1 MIRRP
6 DLVPDFVRECA
17 EIAGRSVDLLPL
29 ELLALLAVALAP
41 VTPSTRARERLLA
54 TISGSPSRFAPFF
67 GKLSKFFDL
76 DAGRIEEIMAMV
88 TDPASW
94 KPGPLPGLRLMH
106 FDGGPSCAD
115 ADVGLVRLDPGFCL
129 PPHRHR
135 SLETAMIL
143 EGGYREDTGRAYL
156 PGDVHRMTAG
166 TVHSYQVFDDRPCLL
181 ALVLFEGVDF
191 LGQ

>member
-17 EIAGRSVDLLPL
+17 EITGRSVDFTPL

-41 VTPSTRARERLLA
+41 VTPSARARERLLA
-54 TISGSPSRFAPFF
+54 SISASPSRFAPFF
-67 GKLSKFFDL
+67 GRLSKFFDL
-76 DAGRIEEIMAMV
+76 GVGRVEQIMGAV
-88 TDPASW
+88 PEPASW
-94 KPGPLPGLRLMH
+94 EPGPLPGLMLMH

-143 EGGYREDTGRAYL
+143 EGGYREDTGRVYL

-166 TVHSYQVFDDRPCLL
+166 TVHSYRVFDDRPCLL
-181 ALVLFEGVDF
+181 ALVLFDAVDF
-191 LGQ
+191 LGK